1 MFMRKT
7 LACAAAVTA
16 ISLAPVAQAQTLT
29 IGLGTEPTS
38 IDPHFHNLGPNNQIA
53 QHFFSR
59 LIEQDHKQNLLPG
72 LATSWKPLDELTWE
86 FKLRK
91 GVKFHDGSDFDA
103 DDVIFSMHRGG
114 NHPNA
119 RSSFGLYTKAA
130 STIKKIDS
138 HTLHFISKKPYPLM
152 AVDLSNVHIVSS
164 NEKDKWEGEYNNG
177 NSAHG
182 TGPYKL
188 VRWVKGEVLEME
200 RYEGYHGPKPH
211 WAKIIIKPIKSAPSR
226 LAALLAGDVD
236 FIDQVPTVDIARL
249 KKEPKVQLSQGVSNR
264 VIYLHLDQFRDNP
277 QYVKTHDGKPVTKN
291 PLKDVRVRKALSMAI
306 NRTAIVERV
315 MEGVAIPAG
324 QLLPEGFFGRSD
336 KLKVEKYDPAG
347 AKKLLVEAGY
357 PNGFQV
363 TLHGPN
369 NRYIN
374 DAKIVEAIAQML
386 TRIGVKTTPDTMP
399 KSVFFKRGKNRGPE
413 KPQEFNFL
421 LVGWGSGTGEPSSP
435 LRSLLGTYNKTKG
448 WGSSNRGL
456 HSNSQ
461 MDKILDQALATVD
474 DTKRAAL
481 LAKATEIG
489 VGEDVG
495 IIPLHYQVNTWAAM
509 KGLSYKARTD
519 ERTVG
524 YDVSPN

>member
-7 LACAAAVTA
+7 LAYAAAVTV

-226 LAALLAGDVD
+226 LAALLAGDVE

-495 IIPLHYQVNTWAAM
+495 IIPLHYQVNTWAA
-509 KGLSYKARTD
+509 KRGLSYKARTD

>member
-1 MFMRKT
+1 MYMRKT
-7 LACAAAVTA
+7 LAYAAAVAA
-16 ISLAPVAQAQTLT
+16 ISLAPVVQAQTLT

-72 LATSWKPLDELTWE
+72 LATSWKPLNQLTWE

-103 DDVIFSMHRGG
+103 DDVIFSMHRAG

-119 RSSFGLYTKAA
+119 RSSFGLYTKGKAV
-130 STIKKIDS
+130 KKIDS
-138 HTLHFISKKPYPLM
+138 HTLHISSEKPYPLM
-152 AVDLSNVHIVSS
+152 AVDLSNVHIVSA

-182 TGPYKL
+182 TGPYKV
-188 VRWVKGEVLEME
+188 VRWVKGEVLEMA
-200 RYEGYHGPKPH
+200 RYDGYHGPKPH

-249 KKEPKVQLSQGVSNR
+249 KNEPKVQLSQGVSNR

-291 PLKDVRVRKALSMAI
+291 PLKDVRVRRALSMAI
-306 NRTAIVERV
+306 NRKAIVERV

-336 KLKVEKYDPAG
+336 KLKVEKYDPDG
-347 AKKLLVEAGY
+347 AKKLLAEAGY

-456 HSNSQ
+456 HSNPE

-489 VGEDVG
+489 VGEDLG
-495 IIPLHYQVNTWAAM
+495 IIPLHYQVNTWAAK

>member
-7 LACAAAVTA
+7 LAFAAAVTV

-277 QYVKTHDGKPVTKN
+277 QYVKSHDGKPVTKN

-347 AKKLLVEAGY
+347 AKKLLAEAGY

-456 HSNSQ
+456 HSNPE

-495 IIPLHYQVNTWAAM
+495 IIPLDYQVNTWAAK